1 MKVLLVVG
9 ARPNFV
15 KIAPVIREMEKRP
28 QTYKN
33 LLVHTGQHYDDNMHQ
48 IFFDE
53 LELAQPGISLDV
65 GIGTHAWQT
74 AQVML
79 RFEPI
84 AVDYKPDWVL
94 VVGGVDSTLAC
105 TLVCAKL
112 GIKVAHIE
120 AGLRSFDRTQPEEI
134 NRVLIDQT
142 ADILFTPTSDADD
155 NLMLE
160 GIDSE
165 KIHFVGNIIIDTL
178 VRLLPKAKQ
187 RWPQL
192 RKKFNLGHY
201 LLVTLNR
208 SANIDDTQTL
218 SEILQAL
225 AKVSRTIPVLFPV
238 RAKTHQRITDNNLL
252 PKSGN
257 LNFVEPFGYLD
268 FLALQAHATLVLT
281 DSGEVQEETTYLGI
295 SCLTIGRNTAHSIT
309 MTMGT
314 NKLVPSEHKALIQAV
329 QATLADFIDPSTYR
343 RPELWDGGTAGR
355 ILDVLAQ

>member
-1 MKVLLVVG
+1 LKVLLVVG

-295 SCLTIGRNTAHSIT
+295 SCLTIGRNTAHSVT